1 MKFLIVVLLVA
12 SMGTSLA
19 KDAAETSTEKFLI
32 RPRAPSV
39 ERRFL
44 EVVTMRETAIS
55 YALGPILEDACTKIT
70 IEFVL
75 STDDAYPQLGPASY
89 DPDRHTLTFRRHLL
103 GWIGN
108 GTRSWAKAYWP
119 YYKND
124 DIRALLPAIE
134 VIDDA
139 LWMTHLQ
146 EAAHRKGLSWP
157 HQECSSLDIQKRLG
171 CEMLVSGVVASRRPA
186 QPMFNTNRV
195 DMFWPE
201 SLRELRTRGWQQ
213 GDGDY
218 RNVQQLGG
226 SMLVRPLI
234 AEFGVPRVLQY
245 IAQTPF
251 YIEDDNVRVS
261 AAHYQERARLALT
274 ANAIN

>member
-1 MKFLIVVLLVA
+1 VKVLIAMLLLA
-12 SMGTSLA
+12 TMGTSFA
-19 KDAAETSTEKFLI
+19 RDAAETSTEKFMI
-32 RPRAPSV
+32 RPRATAA

-44 EVVTMRETAIS
+44 EVVTARETAIS

-75 STDDAYPQLGPASY
+75 STDDAYPQLGLARY
-89 DPDRHTLTFRRHLL
+89 DPARHTLTFRRHLL
-103 GWIGN
+103 GWVGH
-108 GTRSWAKAYWP
+108 GTKAWAKQYWP

-146 EAAHRKGLSWP
+146 EAAHRKGLTWP
-157 HQECSSLDIQKRLG
+157 HQECASLDIQKRLG

-213 GDGDY
+213 GDSTY
-218 RNVQQLGG
+218 RDTQQIGG
-226 SMLVRPLI
+226 AMLVRPLI

-251 YIEDDNVRVS
+251 YIEDDNVRAS
-261 AAHYQERARLALT
+261 AAHYQEQARLALT

>member
-1 MKFLIVVLLVA
+1 MRTLIVLLLLAATGESFGREA
-12 SMGTSLA
+12 SQ
-19 KDAAETSTEKFLI
+19 TSTEIFMV
-32 RPRAPSV
+32 RPRAPSA

-44 EVVTMRETAIS
+44 EVVVLREAAIDH
-55 YALGPILEDACTKIT
+55 ALGPILEDACTKIT
-70 IEFVL
+70 LEFAVP
-75 STDDAYPQLGPASY
+75 DDASYPSDAAAY
-89 DPDRHTLTFRRHLL
+89 DPSRHTLTFRRQLL
-103 GWIGN
+103 GWVGR
-108 GTRSWAKAYWP
+108 GVQSWARAYWP

-124 DIRALLPAIE
+124 DMRAMLPVIE
-134 VIDDA
+134 IIDDA

-146 EAAHRKGLSWP
+146 EAAHRKGLTWP
-157 HQECSSLDIQKRLG
+157 PQECASLDIQKRLG
-171 CEMLVSGVVASRRPA
+171 CEMLVWGAMTSRRPA

-201 SLRELRTRGWQQ
+201 NLQELRARGWRQ
-213 GDGDY
+213 GDAVY
-218 RNVQQLGG
+218 RDVQQLGG

-251 YIEDDNVRVS
+251 YIQDDNVRASVLQ
-261 AAHYQERARLALT
+261 YQEQARLALT

>member
-1 MKFLIVVLLVA
+1 MKFLIVILLLAAMEASVA
-12 SMGTSLA
+12 R
-19 KDAAETSTEKFLI
+19 DAAETSTEKFMI

-44 EVVTMRETAIS
+44 EVVTMREAAIS

-70 IEFVL
+70 VEFVL
-75 STDDAYPQLGPASY
+75 SSDDAYPQLGPASY
-89 DPDRHTLTFRRHLL
+89 DPARHTLTFRRHLL
-103 GWIGN
+103 GWVGH
-108 GTRSWAKAYWP
+108 GTRAWAKAYWP

-124 DIRALLPAIE
+124 EIRALLPAIE

-157 HQECSSLDIQKRLG
+157 HQECSSLDFQKRLG
-171 CEMLVSGVVASRRPA
+171 CQMLVSGVIASRRPV

-201 SLRELRTRGWQQ
+201 SLRQLRTRQYD
-213 GDGDY
+213 DGDY

-245 IAQTPF
+245 LAQTPF

-261 AAHYQERARLALT
+261 ATHYQEQARLALT

>member
-1 MKFLIVVLLVA
+1 VKFLIATLLLAAV
-12 SMGTSLA
+12 GTSFA
-19 KDAAETSTEKFLI
+19 QTPRETSTEKFMI
-32 RPRAPSV
+32 QPRAPAV

-44 EVVTMRETAIS
+44 EVVSLREAAIS

-70 IEFVL
+70 LEFVL
-75 STDDAYPQLGPASY
+75 SNDDSYPQLGPATY
-89 DPDRHTLTFRRHLL
+89 DPARHTLTFRRHLL
-103 GWIGN
+103 GWIGH
-108 GTRSWAKAYWP
+108 GTQSWARQYWP
-119 YYKND
+119 YYKNE
-124 DIRALLPAIE
+124 DIRTLLPAIE

-139 LWMTHLQ
+139 LWMTHLR

-171 CEMLVSGVVASRRPA
+171 CEMLVSGVVASRLPV

-213 GDGDY
+213 ADSTY
-218 RNVQQLGG
+218 RDTQQIGG
-226 SMLVRPLI
+226 AMLVRPLI

-251 YIEDDNVRVS
+251 HIEDDNVRVS
-261 AAHYQERARLALT
+261 AAHYQEQARLALT